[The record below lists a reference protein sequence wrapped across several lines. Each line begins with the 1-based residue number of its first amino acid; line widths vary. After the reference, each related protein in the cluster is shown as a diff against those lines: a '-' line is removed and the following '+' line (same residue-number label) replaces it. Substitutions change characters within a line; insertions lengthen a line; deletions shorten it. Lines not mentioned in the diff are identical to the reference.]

1 MGMPLAIHPRTQSDF
16 TQEVDRAG
24 LQHAGPNSPQHMSTA
39 LPFQY
44 HAVDAV
50 SMEHMGQKQAGGTP
64 ADDSHL
70 RSPRR
75 AWVDIRLIGRS
86 TSISRLG

>member
-1 MGMPLAIHPRTQSDF
+1 MGMPLAIHPHTQSDF
-16 TQEVDRAG
+16 TQELDRAG
-24 LQHAGPNSPQHMSTA
+24 LQNARPNSPQHMSTA

-44 HAVDAV
+44 DAVDAV

-70 RSPRR
+70 RSRCHLH
-75 AWVDIRLIGRS
+75 VH
-86 TSISRLG
+86 